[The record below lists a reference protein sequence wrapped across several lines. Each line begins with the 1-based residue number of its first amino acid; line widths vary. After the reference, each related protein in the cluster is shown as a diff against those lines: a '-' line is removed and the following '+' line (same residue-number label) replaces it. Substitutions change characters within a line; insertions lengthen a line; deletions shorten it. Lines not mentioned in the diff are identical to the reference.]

1 MSFAMKK
8 WYQTAFF
15 PLLNIEM
22 QGREHT
28 MRTHTHARNLMW
40 RRIGEG
46 VKFPTLFIHLSV
58 KFALQKIFEK
68 NV

>member
-1 MSFAMKK
+1 MLFAMEK

-28 MRTHTHARNLMW
+28 ARTHMHVGKLMW

-46 VKFPTLFIHLSV
+46 VKFPTLFSLLSV
-58 KFALQKIFEK
+58 NFAL
-68 NV
+68 

>member
-1 MSFAMKK
+1 MSFAMEK

-28 MRTHTHARNLMW
+28 ACTYACGDGFVW

-46 VKFPTLFIHLSV
+46 VKFPTLFSLLSV
-58 KFALQKIFEK
+58 NFAF
-68 NV
+68 

>member
-1 MSFAMKK
+1 MSFAMEK

-22 QGREHT
+22 QGREHIA
-28 MRTHTHARNLMW
+28 RTHTHAGSLMW

-58 KFALQKIFEK
+58 KFAL
-68 NV
+68 

>member
-1 MSFAMKK
+1 MSFAMEK

-15 PLLNIEM
+15 ALLNIEM

-28 MRTHTHARNLMW
+28 TCTHTRVGNLMW

-46 VKFPTLFIHLSV
+46 VKFPTLFSLLSV
-58 KFALQKIFEK
+58 NFAL
-68 NV
+68 

>member
-1 MSFAMKK
+1 MSFAMGK

-15 PLLNIEM
+15 EPFLLET

-28 MRTHTHARNLMW
+28 TRTHTHVGNLMW

-46 VKFPTLFIHLSV
+46 VKFPTLFSLLSV
-58 KFALQKIFEK
+58 NFAL
-68 NV
+68 